1 MTQNDTGNS
10 KSHHILSSSA
20 NLLGICF
27 LIFSIIRA
35 SGIADKTLI
44 DELCSIAILLFM
56 CSCVLS
62 YFSLRSIKNPDSC
75 ERWADTIFIS
85 GLGFL
90 CLVTIV
96 IVLGVVT

>member
-1 MTQNDTGNS
+1 MTQNDSENP
-10 KSHHILSSSA
+10 KSHHILPASA

-27 LIFSIIRA
+27 LIFSIIRV
-35 SGIADKTLI
+35 SGIDGKTLI
-44 DELCSIAILLFM
+44 DELCLVAILQFM
-56 CSCVLS
+56 CSCILS
-62 YFSLRSIKNPDSC
+62 YFSLRSIKHPASY

-96 IVLGVVT
+96 IVLGVVY